1 MEFIDFCDD
10 FYKRSNVDFV
20 FFKEELRNYNKEGF
34 KDFILL
40 KGRTN
45 EILFYLW
52 VDREN
57 RNNCIF

>member
-40 KGRTN
+40 KGRTS
-45 EILFYLW
+45 EILFYL
-52 VDREN
+52 
-57 RNNCIF
+57 